1 VEAWGTVPTTSI
13 EDSIGVDFP
22 SGLATGFW
30 CWEGDCMG
38 LFEEQPLLLVP
49 LILAVVIAY
58 DGAKWAIRR
67 SVRFPWRNVT
77 ESSVRGR

>member
-1 VEAWGTVPTTSI
+1 
-13 EDSIGVDFP
+13 
-22 SGLATGFW
+22 
-30 CWEGDCMG
+30 MG